1 MAAQEGQ
8 LESLQL
14 LIQHQA
20 LQQGGKTSEMLDG
33 IGTQF
38 IHLLV
43 ASGDDA
49 DVSSH
54 HAVSSFNCN
63 IFGTFPEKLT
73 LR

>member
-1 MAAQEGQ
+1 MAAREGQ

-20 LQQGGKTSEMLDG
+20 LLHVEGGGQMRDG

-38 IHLLV
+38 IDLLV
-43 ASGDDA
+43 ASGDHA

-54 HAVSSFNCN
+54 HDVSCFNRK
-63 IFGTFPEKLT
+63 IF
-73 LR
+73 